1 MAHTFTDLL
10 YHVVFSTKERRPFI
24 DGDLL
29 PELTRML
36 GGIIR
41 DRKGRLLE
49 CNGMPDHIHMLVV
62 FHPTIAV
69 SDMLKAIKAGATNW
83 MHSRFGKTRAFCWQ
97 EGFSGF
103 TVSYS
108 SKDAVASYIRG
119 QQTHHQ
125 KQTFEEEYVEL
136 LRREEIPLESYDP
149 RFIFG

>member
-10 YHVVFSTKERRPFI
+10 YHFVFSTKERRLFI
-24 DGDLL
+24 DGDLQ
-29 PELTRML
+29 PELIRML

-49 CNGMPDHIHMLVV
+49 CNGMPDHIHLLMVV
-62 FHPTIAV
+62 PSTIAV
-69 SDMLKAIKAGATNW
+69 SDMLKAVKAGATNW
-83 MHSRFGKTRAFCWQ
+83 VHSRVGKTRAFCWQ

-103 TVSYS
+103 TVSYCN
-108 SKDAVASYIRG
+108 KDAVASYIRG

-136 LRREEIPLESYDP
+136 LRREGISLESYDP